1 MQSPGE
7 MTTNI
12 CSGWRKIWKNLEG
25 DRVHV
30 LILFSLYFL
39 QGIPI
44 GLTFAIPLILSKR
57 NVPYAEQAIFSFSAY
72 SFSMKVRFSFQ
83 IPARLF
89 LIISRSSGRP
99 SLTRYSGRGWVGE
112 NPGWCQLNI
121 SLVSPGH
128 LIFCLFHQITIQ
140 ELC

>member
-57 NVPYAEQAIFSFSAY
+57 NVPYAEQAIFSLSAY
-72 SFSMKVRFSFQ
+72 SFSMKVMFSQ
-83 IPARLF
+83 IVCF
-89 LIISRSSGRP
+89 FSVDNSVDNDVIQRSSGRP
-99 SLTRYSGRGWVGE
+99 S
-112 NPGWCQLNI
+112 
-121 SLVSPGH
+121 
-128 LIFCLFHQITIQ
+128 
-140 ELC
+140 